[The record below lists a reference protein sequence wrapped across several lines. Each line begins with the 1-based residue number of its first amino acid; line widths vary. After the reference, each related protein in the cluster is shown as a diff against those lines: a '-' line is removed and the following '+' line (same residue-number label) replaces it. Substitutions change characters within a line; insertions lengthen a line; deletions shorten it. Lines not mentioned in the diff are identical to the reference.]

1 MNVWSFYNINY
12 TFYSFSFPMHFLQ
25 TNYLGGIG
33 INEAPIQ
40 MAIASGNLM
49 QWTNNDGSN
58 QGLMPIVSPSA
69 PSYHNP
75 SQMTAQGL

>member
-1 MNVWSFYNINY
+1 MAILLQCKVQILCILISDA
-12 TFYSFSFPMHFLQ
+12 FLQ
-25 TNYLGGIG
+25 ANYLGGIG

-49 QWTNNDGSN
+49 QWTNNDGGN
-58 QGLMPIVSPSA
+58 QGLMPIVPPSA

>member
-1 MNVWSFYNINY
+1 
-12 TFYSFSFPMHFLQ
+12 MHFLQ

-49 QWTNNDGSN
+49 QWTNNDGGN
-58 QGLMPIVSPSA
+58 QGLMPIVPPSA

>member
-1 MNVWSFYNINY
+1 M
-12 TFYSFSFPMHFLQ
+12 Q

-40 MAIASGNLM
+40 MAIASGNST

-58 QGLMPIVSPSA
+58 QGLMPIVPPLA
-69 PSYHNP
+69 LSYHNP
-75 SQMTAQGL
+75 SQMTVQGLHII